1 MLEKIRGIFQNK
13 RLVVIIA
20 GVLILVM
27 IIVVILLLTG
37 KKTDTGGNLLFVE
50 PDYETN
56 ITFQSL
62 YQGDNTYRDLIT
74 QFESL
79 PQNKNVKI
87 NLVVRNDGAS
97 KNYYNSLINAFAL
110 DSGPDIFSI
119 RNDEKNSYL
128 KFISPLQDVRDETGQ
143 VIANS
148 VLKANYKQNFVDL
161 AVKDTMFRDEIY
173 GITSYVDNLQ
183 LYYNKELLNQAGFV
197 RPPSTWNELEL
208 QLPSLNKR
216 NLGGIDFS
224 RNAISMGTG
233 FTRPNATTFGDVGLN
248 INRFQDI
255 MAALIFQRGGQVYDN
270 DTAEVSLGKKF
281 DGEDPALNAIKF
293 FGSFGDINSSRYS
306 WNTNSSNNIDEF
318 VQNKL
323 AYIVHYKYLQD
334 IINTRNPSLKY
345 DVAPLPQLDVQNK
358 KTYGSFFMNVMSKKN
373 FDKCFATPGDGPQQ
387 RKCKKV
393 KEFLYFLSTKNA
405 QEQFALKTDLP
416 SAHRDIIA
424 LQQQGEAKQRNFANG
439 AVFAD
444 NYYKP
449 DIEKTESIFG
459 NLLYRVQL
467 ENSTIERSYEQAVQ
481 EYTNLVQ
488 GSGQ

>member
-1 MLEKIRGIFQNK
+1 MLDKIRGIFQNR
-13 RLVVIIA
+13 RLVIIIA
-20 GVLILVM
+20 GVLILVI
-27 IIVVILLLTG
+27 IIVIILLLTG
-37 KKTDTGGNLLFVE
+37 KKTNTGGAVVFGE
-50 PDYETN
+50 PEYDTS

-62 YQGDNTYRDLIT
+62 FQGDNTYKDLIK
-74 QFESL
+74 QFEDL

-87 NLVVRNDGAS
+87 NLVVRSDGAS
-97 KNYYNSLINAFAL
+97 KNYYNSLINSFAL

-119 RNDEKNSYL
+119 RNDEKMTYL

-143 VIANS
+143 VVANT

-183 LYYNKELLNQAGFV
+183 LYYNKDLLNQAGFV
-197 RPPSTWNELEL
+197 RPPSTWTELES
-208 QLPSLNKR
+208 QLSSLNKR

-224 RNAISMGTG
+224 KNAISLGTG
-233 FTRPNATTFGDVGLN
+233 FTKPNATIFGDVGLN

-255 MAALIFQRGGQVYDN
+255 IAALIFQRGGQIYDN
-270 DTAEVSLGKKF
+270 DTSEVTLGKKI
-281 DGEDPALNAIKF
+281 DDEDPALNAIKF

-334 IINTRNPSLKY
+334 VIATRNPSLKY
-345 DVAPLPQLDVQNK
+345 DVAPLPQLDTQNK

-373 FDKCFATPGDGPQQ
+373 FDKCLANPLDGPQQ
-387 RKCKKV
+387 RKCNKI
-393 KEFLYFLSTKNA
+393 KEFLYFLSTKGS
-405 QEQFALKTDLP
+405 QEQFALRTNLP

-424 LQQQGEAKQRNFANG
+424 LQQQGEAKLRNFANG

-449 DIEKTESIFG
+449 DIEKTENIFG

-467 ENSTIERSYEQAVQ
+467 ENSTIERSYEQAVN
-481 EYTNLVQ
+481 EYNGLVQ
-488 GSGQ
+488 SAN